1 MVGQMQLPLAH
12 KQVTEERQPYHY
24 PLQFLQLAVVAVVQN
39 KPMVVQAQMVEVV
52 DTMPLRH
59 KQVEHLQSEVFLEG
73 LTMPL
78 VVEAVAVLLLQERKV
93 PQEMVVMALPTL
105 YLELPF
111 ITEVVAGAEATTIQ
125 ELDWQDLAVLVV
137 VD

>member
-1 MVGQMQLPLAH
+1 MQLLLAH
-12 KQVTEERQPYHY
+12 KQVTEERQHYHY

-78 VVEAVAVLLLQERKV
+78 VVEAVAVLLLQERKE

-105 YLELPF
+105 YLEFPF
-111 ITEVVAGAEATTIQ
+111 ITEVVAVAEATTVQ